1 MACGGL
7 PRLGQEL
14 ALEHDAAA
22 RESRSGRYE
31 GQEMVGQAK
40 ARRGCRAER
49 TAEGKGL
56 RAAAEPS
63 QGAQGGLPQKRPLLR
78 DAPGMTHSGKG

>member
-1 MACGGL
+1 MARGGL

-14 ALEHDAAA
+14 ALEHHAAA

-31 GQEMVGQAK
+31 GQETVGQAK
-40 ARRGCRAER
+40 ARWGRRAER

-56 RAAAEPS
+56 RAAAEPL
-63 QGAQGGLPQKRPLLR
+63 QGGQGGLPQKQR
-78 DAPGMTHSGKG
+78 